1 MTNASV
7 TIVPAQS
14 GDIASPASKRPPFAA
29 RRRLLV
35 GASLLVLVGLAV
47 LANYGPVRDYRDA
60 RARLEER
67 TARVAALE
75 AQKTELQARL
85 GKLSEVGYLESLAR
99 EELTYVRPGED
110 LFIVT
115 APAKEAVSSDR
126 RGGRRGRQ
134 RAGRNHR
141 PARTARENTVRDRR
155 ALLGPRA
162 YDRRRDR
169 T

>member
-7 TIVPAQS
+7 TIAPAQS

-35 GASLLVLVGLAV
+35 GASLLVLIGLAI

-67 TARVAALE
+67 TAQVAALE
-75 AQKTELQARL
+75 AQKAELQSRL

-99 EELTYVRPGED
+99 QELTYVRPGED

-115 APAKEAVSSDR
+115 APAKEAVSPTDAVAGEADST
-126 RGGRRGRQ
+126 
-134 RAGRNHR
+134 AGRATDR
-141 PARTARENTVRDRR
+141 PG
-155 ALLGPRA
+155 LLERILSAIGGLF
-162 YDRRRDR
+162 
-169 T
+169 

>member
-35 GASLLVLVGLAV
+35 GVSLLVLVGLAV
-47 LANYGPVRDYRDA
+47 VANYGPVRDYRDA

-115 APAKEAVSSDR
+115 APAKEAVSATDAVVGEADSALDGTTDR
-126 RGGRRGRQ
+126 PGLLERILSAIGG
-134 RAGRNHR
+134 
-141 PARTARENTVRDRR
+141 
-155 ALLGPRA
+155 LF
-162 YDRRRDR
+162 
-169 T
+169 